1 MLTPRQNF
9 NEVIK
14 GGKPE
19 RFVKQYEFIKILSP
33 TPSMVSTM
41 LLMHGV
47 LQSHGRKEH
56 REHSLFIHQIRLLLR
71 IWSTGEITFIFR
83 K

>member
-33 TPSMVSTM
+33 TPFQMTNPNPKYGEHRKLYSRKRSGDHSLTSLRQLTEKSTM
-41 LLMHGV
+41 YLP
-47 LQSHGRKEH
+47 S
-56 REHSLFIHQIRLLLR
+56 
-71 IWSTGEITFIFR
+71 
-83 K
+83 